1 MGQCDGEKEDEE
13 KRKGRVACWR
23 KQRGA
28 EGDQETKGCRTVS
41 AYVREIPQIGHSLR
55 SDGLKLH
62 SGGGGCAH
70 TTRNHTRTYTQQAHN
85 TETRILYSAGGRG
98 MTNLKGGCTVP
109 HSSWG
114 LKFNPAVKL
123 EGLRCMSQQF

>member
-13 KRKGRVACWR
+13 KRKGRVARWR

-62 SGGGGCAH
+62 SGGG
-70 TTRNHTRTYTQQAHN
+70 NVHTRPTITHALTHN
-85 TETRILYSAGGRG
+85 RHIIQKHGYCILREAE
-98 MTNLKGGCTVP
+98 V
-109 HSSWG
+109 
-114 LKFNPAVKL
+114 
-123 EGLRCMSQQF
+123 

>member
-62 SGGGGCAH
+62 SGGGGMCTHDPQSHTHLH
-70 TTRNHTRTYTQQAHN
+70 TTGT
-85 TETRILYSAGGRG
+85 
-98 MTNLKGGCTVP
+98 
-109 HSSWG
+109 
-114 LKFNPAVKL
+114 
-123 EGLRCMSQQF
+123 